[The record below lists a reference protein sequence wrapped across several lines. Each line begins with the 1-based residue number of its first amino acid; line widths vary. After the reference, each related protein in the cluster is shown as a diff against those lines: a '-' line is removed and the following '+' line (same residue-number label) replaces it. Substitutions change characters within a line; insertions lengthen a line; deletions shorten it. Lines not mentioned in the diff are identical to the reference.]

1 MSSSATRPHGLLAE
15 FETPADVMA
24 AAIRCRDAGFTKW
37 DVYTPF
43 PIHGM
48 DDAMGVRKSKVG
60 WFTFAGGL
68 TGFFTGMTMI
78 WFMNKFDYPLVVGGK
93 PLFTPLFAFPVSYE
107 LTILLGAFGTLFGML
122 FLNGLPKHYNPL
134 LKVERFKRASDDR
147 FFICIEAA
155 DPKYAS
161 EATRQFLVDQCHAT
175 AIEYVE
181 E

>member
-1 MSSSATRPHGLLAE
+1 MSHSSSRPHGLLAE
-15 FETPADVMA
+15 FETPAAVME
-24 AAIRCRDAGFTKW
+24 AAILCRDAGFSKW

-48 DDAMGVRKSKVG
+48 DEAMGLRKSPVG
-60 WFTFAGGL
+60 WFTFAGGC

-107 LTILLGAFGTLFGML
+107 MTILLSAFGTLFGMF
-122 FLNGLPKHYNPL
+122 FLNKLPRFHNPL
-134 LKVERFKRASDDR
+134 FKNERFKKSTDDR

-155 DPKYAS
+155 DPKFGL
-161 EATRQFLVDQCHAT
+161 EATRAFLTGKCHASV
-175 AIEYVE
+175 VE
-181 E
+181 LVED